1 LNYFSQETVFM
12 RIKEEY
18 SASGNTTSFAEKVES
33 HLSPYKNIYRGGGG
47 TYIYLGDLRGMIV
60 ILRDY

>member
-1 LNYFSQETVFM
+1 M